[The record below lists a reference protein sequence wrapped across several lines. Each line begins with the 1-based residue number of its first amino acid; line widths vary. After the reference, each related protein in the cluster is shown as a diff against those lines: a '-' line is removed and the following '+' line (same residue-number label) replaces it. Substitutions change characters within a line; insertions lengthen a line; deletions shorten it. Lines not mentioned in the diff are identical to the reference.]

1 MYKIQWRPELP
12 NLRCSL
18 CAGGFRLVSQL
29 VPWLAN
35 STLVYLQKRM
45 RGISHSSL
53 LLASSANQILPRF
66 VRFLYIFDMFD
77 NGLGFMDAFWLKR
90 QINWSNALIL
100 ALVLSLPDSSMGSRV
115 SLPWTAP
122 CWQSSWPKR
131 GNQSLPVMVIIK
143 LEMICN
149 IQGGLFNCPP
159 PKISKYKKNLESSD
173 CPPLKSLSVKLVRK
187 IPTKA

>member
-66 VRFLYIFDMFD
+66 FRFLYIFDMFD

-131 GNQSLPVMVIIK
+131 GKQSLPVMVIIK
-143 LEMICN
+143 LEIRWYATYMVLWLWVEN
-149 IQGGLFNCPP
+149 TQGIKFGHHF
-159 PKISKYKKNLESSD
+159 SD
-173 CPPLKSLSVKLVRK
+173 HMLTVAWEQGRGWVWFS
-187 IPTKA
+187 